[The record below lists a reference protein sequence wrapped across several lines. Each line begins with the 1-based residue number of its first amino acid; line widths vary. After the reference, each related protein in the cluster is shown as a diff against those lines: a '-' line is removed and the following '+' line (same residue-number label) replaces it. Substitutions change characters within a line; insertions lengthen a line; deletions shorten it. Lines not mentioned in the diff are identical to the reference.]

1 LSQVTPSQ
9 SSGAGADG
17 YGSRKAPHGAVLL
30 GAGLLVGLGVGFL
43 ILAGLGFMGRLP
55 NLFGSGSAAAVLP
68 SVDEPAL
75 DFALANLD
83 GTSLSLDD
91 LHGKNVLIN
100 FWATWCGPCRQEMP
114 MIEAAYQAYAP
125 DLVVLAVNI
134 GEEPWRVEKFVQ
146 DLGLSFEV
154 LMDEGNQVQSLYRVR
169 AYPTTYLVDTQGVV
183 RAQHVGLLSE
193 AQLEKYL
200 ERVDWP

>member
-1 LSQVTPSQ
+1 M
-9 SSGAGADG
+9 
-17 YGSRKAPHGAVLL
+17 
-30 GAGLLVGLGVGFL
+30 LVGLGVGML
-43 ILAGLGFMGRLP
+43 ILAGMGFMGRLP
-55 NLFGSGSAAAVLP
+55 NLFSSGRGVAVLP
-68 SVDEPAL
+68 SVDEPAP
-75 DFALANLD
+75 DFTLANLD
-83 GTSLSLDD
+83 GTSLSLAD
-91 LHGKNVLIN
+91 LRGKNVLIN

-114 MIEAAYQAYAP
+114 MIEGAYRAYAP

-134 GEEPWRVEKFVQ
+134 GEEPWRVKKFVQ

-154 LMDEGNQVQSLYRVR
+154 LMDEANEVQTLYRVR

-183 RAQHVGLLSE
+183 RAQHIGLLSE

>member
-9 SSGAGADG
+9 SSGAGTDRYAP
-17 YGSRKAPHGAVLL
+17 RKAPHGAVLL

-55 NLFGSGSAAAVLP
+55 NLFGSGRAAAVLP

-75 DFALANLD
+75 DFTLANLD

-91 LHGKNVLIN
+91 LRGKNVLIN

-114 MIEAAYQAYAP
+114 MLEAAYQAHAS

-134 GEEPWRVEKFVQ
+134 GEEPWRVKKFVH

-154 LMDEGNQVQSLYRVR
+154 LMDEDNQVQSLYRVR

-183 RAQHVGLLSE
+183 RAQHIGLLSE

>member
-1 LSQVTPSQ
+1 
-9 SSGAGADG
+9 
-17 YGSRKAPHGAVLL
+17 VLL

-83 GTSLSLDD
+83 GPSLSLDD

>member
-9 SSGAGADG
+9 PSGV
-17 YGSRKAPHGAVLL
+17 GSDRYVSHKAPHGAVLL

-55 NLFGSGSAAAVLP
+55 NLFGSGRAAAVLP
-68 SVDEPAL
+68 SVDEPAP
-75 DFALANLD
+75 DFTLTNLE
-83 GTSLSLDD
+83 GTSLRLDD
-91 LHGKNVLIN
+91 LRGKNVLIN

-134 GEEPWRVEKFVQ
+134 GEEPWRVKKFVH

-154 LMDEGNQVQSLYRVR
+154 LMDEDNQVQNLYRVR

-183 RAQHVGLLSE
+183 RAQHIGLLSE

>member
-1 LSQVTPSQ
+1 MTPSR
-9 SSGAGADG
+9 SSEAGVDRYA
-17 YGSRKAPHGAVLL
+17 SRKAPHGAVLL
-30 GAGLLVGLGVGFL
+30 GAGLLVGLGVGML

-55 NLFGSGSAAAVLP
+55 NLFGSGRAAAVLP
-68 SVDEPAL
+68 SLDEPAP
-75 DFALANLD
+75 DFTLANLD

-91 LHGKNVLIN
+91 LRGKNVLIN

-134 GEEPWRVEKFVQ
+134 GEEPWRVKKFVH

-154 LMDEGNQVQSLYRVR
+154 LMDEDNQVQSLYRVR

-183 RAQHVGLLSE
+183 RAQHIGLLSE

>member
-1 LSQVTPSQ
+1 MSPSRT
-9 SSGAGADG
+9 SEAGDDR
-17 YGSRKAPHGAVLL
+17 YVSRKAPHSAVLL

-43 ILAGLGFMGRLP
+43 ILAGLGIMGRLP
-55 NLFGSGSAAAVLP
+55 NLFGSGRAAAVLP
-68 SVDEPAL
+68 AMDEPAP
-75 DFALANLD
+75 DFTLTTLD
-83 GTSLSLDD
+83 GTSLRLDG
-91 LHGKNVLIN
+91 LRGKNVLIN

-134 GEEPWRVEKFVQ
+134 GEDPWRVKKFVHE
-146 DLGLSFEV
+146 LGLSFEV

>member
-1 LSQVTPSQ
+1 MSQVTPSQ
-9 SSGAGADG
+9 SSSTGADS
-17 YGSRKAPHGAVLL
+17 YVPRKAPHGAVLL

-75 DFALANLD
+75 DFTLANLD

-91 LHGKNVLIN
+91 LRGKNVLIN

-134 GEEPWRVEKFVQ
+134 GEEPWRVKKFVH

>member
-1 LSQVTPSQ
+1 MTPSR
-9 SSGAGADG
+9 SSEAGVDRYA
-17 YGSRKAPHGAVLL
+17 SRKAPHGAVLL
-30 GAGLLVGLGVGFL
+30 GAGLLVGLGVGML

-55 NLFGSGSAAAVLP
+55 NLFGSGRAAAVLP
-68 SVDEPAL
+68 SLDEPAL
-75 DFALANLD
+75 DFTLANLD

-91 LHGKNVLIN
+91 LRGKNVLIN

-134 GEEPWRVEKFVQ
+134 GEEPWRVKKFVH

-154 LMDEGNQVQSLYRVR
+154 LMDEDNQVQSLYRVR
-169 AYPTTYLVDTQGVV
+169 AYPTTYLVDTQGMV
-183 RAQHVGLLSE
+183 RAQHIGLLSE

>member
-1 LSQVTPSQ
+1 
-9 SSGAGADG
+9 
-17 YGSRKAPHGAVLL
+17 
-30 GAGLLVGLGVGFL
+30 
-43 ILAGLGFMGRLP
+43 
-55 NLFGSGSAAAVLP
+55 
-68 SVDEPAL
+68 
-75 DFALANLD
+75 
-83 GTSLSLDD
+83 
-91 LHGKNVLIN
+91 
-100 FWATWCGPCRQEMP
+100 